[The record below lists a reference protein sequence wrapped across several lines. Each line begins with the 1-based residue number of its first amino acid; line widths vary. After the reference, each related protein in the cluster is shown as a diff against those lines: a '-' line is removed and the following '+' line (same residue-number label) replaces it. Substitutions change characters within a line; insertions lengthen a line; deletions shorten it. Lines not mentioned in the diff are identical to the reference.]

1 MKESILNISGIEG
14 DYLSAVCLL
23 EKTF

>member
-1 MKESILNISGIEG
+1 MKESILNISGIEE
-14 DYLSAVCLL
+14 DYLFAVCLL